1 MSGLRGGVEES
12 RERKVA
18 LFLTLT
24 EAFERGTPVTQEE
37 IFAEL
42 RIDEF
47 PYKGKVPTKRLAYE
61 GAFDAKRQKFERDKA
76 DIRDLGFQIETLFRD
91 DRTGYW
97 IDQRT
102 AYAPPL
108 DFTDDE
114 QRVVAVALRVLGFGS
129 AGVARLFVDG
139 PVPTS
144 GGLAYSAA
152 YTPILAALHDR
163 RVIRFRYRS
172 RTSKQR
178 TLWPLRVH
186 VDGGN
191 GYVVGVVDG
200 SEQVKGFRINRIESE
215 VEILGET
222 FSVSEEQRTLARE
235 WNPHFDKDLEPLRVA
250 IETNEAYA
258 RVLPVGEAIVRLGS
272 SKNGRV
278 RAKIDFDGLV
288 AARYALLECAEHVR
302 LLGPEAVKKDLETW
316 LKGVNRPTKLEE
328 SAIRFP
334 RTPSGTDTL
343 GPTLQL
349 ISAVYQAPD
358 GIKASALADRFA
370 MSTELV
376 KSIMSRLIALQLA
389 SDPTTYLV
397 QIEQEDDTDD
407 DVPDPTYVRGSD
419 YEARTGS
426 RFSPLL
432 WRDLFEINI
441 ALHQASTLD
450 KDHAIT
456 SAIARIEEA
465 VGDWTKVLGV
475 VEPPFLQALHEAI
488 ADKEQLKIVYAAESE
503 SQFTTRSIEPTEI
516 RMLNGRFFVRA
527 WCHLL
532 ADWRNFRVDRI
543 VDVVA
548 KSPRINQP
556 PADTSL
562 NWLSE
567 AGDGGFDV
575 VVVLPPAQRWV
586 FETLTN
592 VQWAVVSD
600 ELLAAKVA
608 IRSEDFLDRLML
620 KAGPGCSVVTHEYA
634 AAGRALARTI
644 EKLL

>member
-1 MSGLRGGVEES
+1 
-12 RERKVA
+12 
-18 LFLTLT
+18 
-24 EAFERGTPVTQEE
+24 
-37 IFAEL
+37 
-42 RIDEF
+42 
-47 PYKGKVPTKRLAYE
+47 
-61 GAFDAKRQKFERDKA
+61 
-76 DIRDLGFQIETLFRD
+76 
-91 DRTGYW
+91 
-97 IDQRT
+97 
-102 AYAPPL
+102 
-108 DFTDDE
+108 
-114 QRVVAVALRVLGFGS
+114 
-129 AGVARLFVDG
+129 
-139 PVPTS
+139 
-144 GGLAYSAA
+144 
-152 YTPILAALHDR
+152 
-163 RVIRFRYRS
+163 
-172 RTSKQR
+172 
-178 TLWPLRVH
+178 
-186 VDGGN
+186 
-191 GYVVGVVDG
+191 
-200 SEQVKGFRINRIESE
+200 
-215 VEILGET
+215 
-222 FSVSEEQRTLARE
+222 
-235 WNPHFDKDLEPLRVA
+235 
-250 IETNEAYA
+250 
-258 RVLPVGEAIVRLGS
+258 
-272 SKNGRV
+272 
-278 RAKIDFDGLV
+278 
-288 AARYALLECAEHVR
+288 
-302 LLGPEAVKKDLETW
+302 
-316 LKGVNRPTKLEE
+316 
-328 SAIRFP
+328 
-334 RTPSGTDTL
+334 
-343 GPTLQL
+343 
-349 ISAVYQAPD
+349 
-358 GIKASALADRFA
+358 

-450 KDHAIT
+450 NDHAIT

-527 WCHLL
+527 WCHLR

-556 PADTSL
+556 PEDTSL